1 MDQTLLPH
9 NNRLWGKNGF
19 ISEHAHTHTH
29 THIIM
34 FYSPVTQWLSRGK
47 MNFITEHAHTHKII
61 MFYSTV
67 TQQLLWGKI
76 GTELARTHT
85 LLVVQILLKELED
98 FAFKGIPDVRGCH
111 SQDAQLLEE
120 MVSVNGSCSCWLCL
134 SLFVV
139 CILCLSLF
147 VVVCLSL

>member
-1 MDQTLLPH
+1 MLCFVIKTQNLVRRDYIFYILSAYMHART
-9 NNRLWGKNGF
+9 
-19 ISEHAHTHTH
+19 HAH
-29 THIIM
+29 
-34 FYSPVTQWLSRGK
+34 
-47 MNFITEHAHTHKII
+47 
-61 MFYSTV
+61 
-67 TQQLLWGKI
+67 
-76 GTELARTHT
+76 THT

-120 MVSVNGSCSCWLCL
+120 MVSVDGTCSCCLCL